1 MVVAHPTPTDTSH
14 DAEEQEDG
22 MKHLNVADL
31 MTDEVVSVAPD
42 TAFKEVAKLLAQY
55 DVSGLPVL
63 DDEDRVVGVV
73 SQTDLLA
80 HAGTAAQPPRQS
92 SAPAGPPTAGD
103 VMSAPAVTI
112 HAEET
117 AADAARLLTRRAI
130 ERLPVVDEEDRLVGI
145 VTRRDL
151 LRLFVRPDAE
161 IRRRIVEE
169 VLTEVLGVPSGDV
182 DVHVVDGVVTLDGLV
197 ERRSQLP
204 ALVSLV
210 GQLDGVVAVASR
222 ITARTDDTPAAH
234 AGRQPLP
241 W

>member
-1 MVVAHPTPTDTSH
+1 
-14 DAEEQEDG
+14 
-22 MKHLNVADL
+22 MKHINVADL
-31 MTDEVVSVAPD
+31 MTDEVVSVAPG
-42 TAFKEVAKLLAQY
+42 TAFKQVAKLLAQY

-80 HAGTAAQPPRQS
+80 RTATATVPPQQS
-92 SAPAGPPTAGD
+92 TAPAGPPTAGD

-112 HAEET
+112 RVEES
-117 AADAARLLTRRAI
+117 AADAARLMTRRGI

-151 LRLFVRPDAE
+151 LRLFVRPDSE
-161 IRRRIVEE
+161 IRRRVVEE

-197 ERRSQLP
+197 DRRSQLP
-204 ALVSLV
+204 PLVSLV
-210 GQLDGVVAVASR
+210 GQLDGVVSVASR
-222 ITARTDDTPAAH
+222 VTARNEDGPAAH
-234 AGRQPLP
+234 PGRHALP